1 MKHAGGFL
9 KRDDVRLVAH
19 EVKVGLG
26 CNGDPKW
33 KANVT
38 VCNTCQSN
46 LYVRNGSDERERP
59 EMLQSSYV
67 EAQKPRIQQNKRC
80 HCGSQILTKKKKKK
94 KTI

>member
-46 LYVRNGSDERERP
+46 LYVRNGSIRGQ
-59 EMLQSSYV
+59 LVGISSLS
-67 EAQKPRIQQNKRC
+67 N
-80 HCGSQILTKKKKKK
+80 T
-94 KTI
+94 